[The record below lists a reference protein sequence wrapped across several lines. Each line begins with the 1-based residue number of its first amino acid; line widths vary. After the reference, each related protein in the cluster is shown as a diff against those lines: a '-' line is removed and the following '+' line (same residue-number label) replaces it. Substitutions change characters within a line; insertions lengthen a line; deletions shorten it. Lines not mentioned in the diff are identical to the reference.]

1 VDILDTADAYL
12 DMENDA
18 DDLLAVIWSP
28 KGGSSLDLRQQFG
41 PQAEPVPPG

>member
-1 VDILDTADAYL
+1 MAPDGIHYHYAP
-12 DMENDA
+12 
-18 DDLLAVIWSP
+18 LAVIWSP